1 MILRFLFV
9 IIKIKKTTNMKNL
22 QNYIIVIAVLFLQYS
37 FGQTVDINKI
47 ITDNK
52 FQELEKLGIE
62 FYTSKSYE
70 DGKKLNKDFR
80 EIVPNEFFKSITKF
94 EDWIENNLSKTSFK
108 SKEEA
113 LEFHKNLTEINKY
126 NRIKLYKLLDL
137 KNELSKNYGES
148 NISYL
153 YTERIVSKSYFII
166 STKQK

>member
-1 MILRFLFV
+1 MINLRKIFITLISTLFFQ
-9 IIKIKKTTNMKNL
+9 T
-22 QNYIIVIAVLFLQYS
+22 S
-37 FGQTVDINKI
+37 FGQIVDIDKI
-47 ITDNK
+47 IADNK

-70 DGKKLNKDFR
+70 DGNKLNKDFR
-80 EIVPNEFFKSITKF
+80 KIVPEEFFKSITKF

-108 SKEEA
+108 SKKEA
-113 LEFHKNLTEINKY
+113 LEFYRNLTEINKD

-137 KNELSKNYGES
+137 RDELSENYGES

-153 YTERIVSKSYFII
+153 YTERIVSKSYLII